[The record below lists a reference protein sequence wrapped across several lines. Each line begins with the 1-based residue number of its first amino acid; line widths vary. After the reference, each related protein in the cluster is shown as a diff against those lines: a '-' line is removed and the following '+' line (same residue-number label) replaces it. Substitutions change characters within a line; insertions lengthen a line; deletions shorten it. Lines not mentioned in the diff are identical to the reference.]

1 MSCWRYPAPR
11 DPRRAS
17 LVVRALTELV
27 LAAEVEAVPQARR
40 FAAQALVD
48 EPVGVVDAAA
58 LIITELMTNAAL
70 HGRGPVTVRMR
81 SIGSQVRLEVQD
93 TGPGVPMIPAQSTD
107 AMTGRGLR
115 LVAALSAAWGVVPAP
130 GGGKTVWAELS
141 PTGESNDM
149 FEPEIDVE
157 SLLAVWED
165 DEPAEPHFTVRLGAV
180 PTDLLLAAKA
190 HIDNVVREARLAEG
204 GAE

>member
-1 MSCWRYPAPR
+1 MSCWRTPAPC
-11 DPRRAS
+11 DIEAGAV
-17 LVVRALTELV
+17 VVRALTELV

-70 HGRGPVTVRMR
+70 HGRGPVTVRIR
-81 SIGSQVRLEVQD
+81 PTGDRVRVEVQD
-93 TGPGVPMIPAQSTD
+93 TGSGVPMIPAQSTD

-115 LVAALSAAWGVVPAP
+115 LVAALSQSWGVEPAAA
-130 GGGKTVWAELS
+130 GGKTVWAELS
-141 PTGESNDM
+141 PDGVADDTD
-149 FEPEIDVE
+149 EPELDVDA
-157 SLLAVWED
+157 LLAAWEG

-190 HIDNVVREARLAEG
+190 HIENVVREARL
-204 GAE
+204 